1 MLLETLAALSVL
13 APSAAFASFDPTA
26 YTTDATLFSDLSVQD
41 FQSFTPSY
49 WTDYP
54 ETAPLVIDDLAYWGT
69 LWPDNGWCIPG
80 MDSGPYCGGTNV
92 YLASAVDIHI
102 VPLVPIDRIGF
113 RYGTQGSTFTFE
125 VTLSDGS
132 VHTFFVSGST
142 DASGWSNPA
151 TGFFGYGTGDASL
164 TLEHIHLQA
173 MDGGIDDMRYGVVQ
187 SAGAC
192 DDLAAAIRALALP
205 AGIER
210 SLVAKVEASERLL
223 ERGQLDAAIH
233 LLEALLAELDA
244 QSGVH
249 VDPADA
255 DALAACVEAR
265 IDELL

>member
-1 MLLETLAALSVL
+1 MLLKTLAALSVL

-41 FQSFTPSY
+41 FQSFTPSF
-49 WTDYP
+49 WTDHP
-54 ETAPLVIDDLAYWGT
+54 EAAPLVIDDLAYWGT

-92 YLASAVDIHI
+92 YLASAVDMHI

-132 VHTFFVSGST
+132 VHTFFVTSGANEY
-142 DASGWSNPA
+142 DWSNPA

-164 TLEHIHLQA
+164 TIEHIHLQA
-173 MDGGIDDMRYGVVQ
+173 MDGGIDDMRYGVAQ
-187 SAGAC
+187 SAGGC
-192 DDLAAAIRALALP
+192 DLAAAIRALGLAP
-205 AGIER
+205 GIER
-210 SLVAKVEASERLL
+210 SLVAKVEASERLI
-223 ERGQLDAAIH
+223 EGGQNDDAIH

-244 QSGVH
+244 QSGNH
-249 VDPADA
+249 LAPDDA

-265 IDELL
+265 IDDLL